1 MLNIKIKR
9 LSETAITPT
18 YGSQKAAGMD
28 LYADIGYTTARYVDG
43 LRTVPDSI
51 VIRPHEVVKISCG
64 FAFQPPSGYC

>member
-28 LYADIGYTTARYVDG
+28 LYADIGYTTAHYADG
-43 LRTVPDSI
+43 LRAAPDVI
-51 VIRPHEVVKISCG
+51 VVRPHEVV
-64 FAFQPPSGYC
+64 